1 MPDIHTYAWLS
12 SIISSRH
19 PLGLENVF
27 CWFVTKTKQNQA
39 LPRHFDGKIWPHSTQ
54 FWLWDKDRAKIC
66 GILVLNLCC
75 NFRNRSHSDYS
86 KGILVLNEG
95 KPKSFQISVI
105 FGEVFI
111 IIYHLYTSWFF
122 VLLYDYVPQKSF
134 DHETYF
140 QWMGLGSL
148 VVKWR
153 QTVWPKDYTNVY
165 EGLST
170 FPRFKSK

>member
-27 CWFVTKTKQNQA
+27 CWFLTKTKQNQA

-86 KGILVLNEG
+86 KGILVLNEA
-95 KPKSFQISVI
+95 KPKSFQISII
-105 FGEVFI
+105 FGAVFI
-111 IIYHLYTSWFF
+111 IIYHLYTS
-122 VLLYDYVPQKSF
+122 
-134 DHETYF
+134 
-140 QWMGLGSL
+140 
-148 VVKWR
+148 
-153 QTVWPKDYTNVY
+153 
-165 EGLST
+165 
-170 FPRFKSK
+170 